1 MINNDNQIISFEEKN
16 INFYSERNPNIV
28 FKEDLTDDCLYDNY
42 KNNYNFD
49 IYNLYFEK
57 EKTFLSFISKKDN
70 FNIKIL
76 EISKNSNSNQ
86 NIVVTLKDHKDKVL
100 TVKHYFNFNTK
111 KDYLLS
117 TDCKGNLLL
126 YEIISINEYK
136 LKHRIDSKSVRNK
149 RYICKTVNQMSFF
162 PGMRNKIGFGCMYN
176 KPYHFNNPINNFGMG
191 GIDMFGGNK
200 FGMFDDMNFGFQEP
214 TFVIDYIDCT
224 LLFFNFNNNYI
235 FILYRESSSLAI
247 FDLETLESKGR
258 VYDQNSINSMVQW
271 FNSSEKINYL
281 ILSGYNKIEIMNPF
295 EEKNK
300 IKHVFKDND
309 NLKGG
314 NYAYFILYN
323 FRDNYDYLLSYTR
336 YIINIINLN
345 TKNINYSIKMKY
357 NINSVL
363 CWNKKYLI
371 ASQGENYGNSKISK
385 LAIIHIDSK
394 KIINH
399 LSENN
404 NSFKGVIKKIIFCN
418 DDFSLFINDSENK
431 IKLWE
436 IKNIK

>member
-1 MINNDNQIISFEEKN
+1 MEDNIINNNQINAFEERNK
-16 INFYSERNPNIV
+16 NFYTEKNPHIIY
-28 FKEDLTDDCLYDNY
+28 KEDLTDDCIYDYY

-49 IYNLYFEK
+49 VYNLNFEK
-57 EKTFLSFISKKDN
+57 EKTFLAFISKKEE
-70 FNIKIL
+70 FSIKIL
-76 EISKNSNSNQ
+76 EISRNNNNQ
-86 NIVVTLKDHKDKVL
+86 NILLTLKDHKNKIL
-100 TVKHYFNFNTK
+100 TVKHYFNYNTK

-117 TDCKGNLLL
+117 TDCRGNFLL
-126 YEIISINEYK
+126 YEIISVNEYK

-149 RYICKTVNQMSFF
+149 RYICNTVNQNSFF
-162 PGMRNKIGFGCMYN
+162 PGMRNRMGIGCMLN
-176 KPYHFNNPINNFGMG
+176 KPYNFYNPMKNFGMG
-191 GIDMFGGNK
+191 GLDK

-214 TFVIDYIDCT
+214 AFVIDYIDCT

-258 VYDQNSINSMVQW
+258 IYDQNSINSMVQW

-281 ILSGYNKIEIMNPF
+281 ILAGYGKIEIMNPL

-300 IKHVFKDND
+300 IIHVFKDND

-314 NYAYFILYN
+314 NYAFSILYN
-323 FRDNYDYLLSYTR
+323 FRDNYDYLLSYTK
-336 YIINIINLN
+336 YKINIINLN
-345 TKNINYSIKMKY
+345 SKTIMYSIQMKY

-371 ASQGENYGNSKISK
+371 ASQGENYGNAKISK
-385 LAIIHIDSK
+385 LAIIQIDSK
-394 KIINH
+394 KIISQ

-404 NSFKGVIKKIIFCN
+404 NSVKGVIKKIIFRN
-418 DDFSLFINDSENK
+418 NEFSLFINDSENK

-436 IKNIK
+436 IRN